1 MVCCCAIVHLYGTH
15 VHHFPR
21 AHTSIS
27 PPDKLLRDV
36 FGEPDVLEVLLAD
49 KRLQRSVVARCST
62 PLFYAFSAVLDDRTS
77 ALQTVTTN
85 NYESVAASVAASTPA
100 EEGSEKEKPN
110 DGGPGQRVASASEAG
125 SPSSPAPSLNRLEHR
140 LRSKPPH
147 NELRCALQAAMLS
160 MAPGR
165 ATIED
170 VWENLQAAHGTTD
183 LPAGIQGFVVATR
196 QVMNYRL
203 AQLVSSESNRRS
215 AEMVLSMIPGEPYLG
230 AHTCIRTRTRTL
242 TRTRTHIPCI
252 YDCAPTVPSP

>member
-1 MVCCCAIVHLYGTH
+1 
-15 VHHFPR
+15 
-21 AHTSIS
+21 
-27 PPDKLLRDV
+27 
-36 FGEPDVLEVLLAD
+36 
-49 KRLQRSVVARCST
+49 
-62 PLFYAFSAVLDDRTS
+62 
-77 ALQTVTTN
+77 
-85 NYESVAASVAASTPA
+85 
-100 EEGSEKEKPN
+100 
-110 DGGPGQRVASASEAG
+110 
-125 SPSSPAPSLNRLEHR
+125 
-140 LRSKPPH
+140 
-147 NELRCALQAAMLS
+147 MLS